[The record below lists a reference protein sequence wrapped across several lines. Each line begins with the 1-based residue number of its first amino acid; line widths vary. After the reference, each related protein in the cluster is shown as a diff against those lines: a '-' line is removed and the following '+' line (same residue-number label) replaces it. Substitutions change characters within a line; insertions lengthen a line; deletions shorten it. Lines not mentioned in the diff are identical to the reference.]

1 MESSHSRVL
10 DTRLDPVDARVLDL
24 DVERVAVQPA
34 QRGAVAHDHDLGDG
48 RQPRAQTRASGG
60 RLAAHRDRRTVGA
73 LGPQS
78 RPVRWGDE
86 RARNP
91 GRTAAERGE
100 QRRAVGVGVAAQRP
114 LAEQVRSQ
122 QAERARVRQRRADPS
137 ADADPGRVTVEAADR
152 RQAPAARQLVPAAQ
166 MMGGRPDGDGRLG
179 VAQPTPGLR
188 RRAPRLCGIGRQAP
202 QFDAV
207 AAVRDVE
214 CRPGVRQHDPAR
226 ERRVEHVA
234 AVRER
239 VGGEA
244 DAACRAHRG
253 RDLARRPPGVSDLLH
268 DAEREVMALPG
279 AHLRPH
285 EQEHA
290 VVRALPTVAPCAQR
304 VVVGEQHRLGPRIAR
319 RVQQLGHGRRS
330 VRVRRMHVDD
340 ARDVE
345 RDRRI
350 SHPAIFTP
358 ADILDGCPGASSVS
372 SASRLRASWR

>member
-1 MESSHSRVL
+1 M
-10 DTRLDPVDARVLDL
+10 
-24 DVERVAVQPA
+24 
-34 QRGAVAHDHDLGDG
+34 
-48 RQPRAQTRASGG
+48 
-60 RLAAHRDRRTVGA
+60 
-73 LGPQS
+73 
-78 RPVRWGDE
+78 RWGDE

-100 QRRAVGVGVAAQRP
+100 QRRAVGARRRRSAAARRAGAFAAGRTYARATAASGPVRRRGSRARDRRGRRLRAGVGGATARPSGADDGRAAR
-114 LAEQVRSQ
+114 AATAASGSRSQ
-122 QAERARVRQRRADPS
+122 RQACAGVRHASAASVVRLHSSMPSQPS
-137 ADADPGRVTVEAADR
+137 A
-152 RQAPAARQLVPAAQ
+152 
-166 MMGGRPDGDGRLG
+166 
-179 VAQPTPGLR
+179 
-188 RRAPRLCGIGRQAP
+188 I
-202 QFDAV
+202 
-207 AAVRDVE
+207 VE

-239 VGGEA
+239 MGGET

-253 RDLARRPPGVSDLLH
+253 RDLARRPPGVRDLLH

-304 VVVGEQHRLGPRIAR
+304 VVVGEQHRLGPRVAR
-319 RVQQLGHGRRS
+319 RVEQLGHGRRS

-350 SHPAIFTP
+350 PHPAIFTP
-358 ADILDGCPGASSVS
+358 AAMLDGCPGASSVS
-372 SASRLRASWR
+372 SASRSRAS